1 MATVYLVWAKENVS
15 PTAVKGSGVGRP
27 GSWRLEEEMTCTGPG
42 G

>member
-15 PTAVKGSGVGRP
+15 PTAVKGSE
-27 GSWRLEEEMTCTGPG
+27 WADLDLG